1 MTSNMSGGNVSP
13 IQRKSF
19 RPKRQLRQATL
30 ILPKT
35 GRRVKR
41 SVTFGPVPALGS
53 ADVDGAAEEQS
64 HLFQRPMHRDPR
76 AGMLSRLSDAT
87 KDRMKQARTF
97 ANSKTGRGV
106 FKCSIAYLLGS
117 MATFVPFIAGLLGNQ
132 DGKHMVATITV
143 YFHPARSKGSM
154 IEAMICAV
162 LAFVYAVFIS
172 FSSMGVSILFGRT
185 LDMLVL
191 GHIVVLIVFCG
202 GGLGFVGWIKQRLGH
217 PLVNISCSLTSLAI
231 ITVLTKEGAVQAA
244 EFSDD
249 KVTQVMIMILMGVF
263 TSTAV
268 SFIIWPV
275 SAREELRGDLVQVT
289 DSFGDLLAMI
299 TRGFLTGSEE
309 ELQQEGFRDA
319 SDKYKKVYTSLTKNL
334 KEAKYEHYVLGTEKE
349 YQLEAKL
356 VNCIQRLAQN
366 IGGLRSAATTQLLLI
381 AQAGAPGVATPASTS
396 YAPTPK
402 FRYLTSVSSGLTSP
416 SEDHGVLAAI
426 DETSEDASFEEDSHL
441 SFPFSENGS
450 VQSVKSPSDIFAK
463 FIIQLGPSMKSLAV
477 TLRKVL
483 DELPYAPDG
492 SIAVNAHFRTSL
504 DDAVELYTSSREE
517 ALSQLYKTK
526 ELTQPGPADMEADI
540 EEVAASCGYFSFSL
554 LDFANEMSA
563 YLEILDDLKLEIE
576 ERPDGKT
583 WNWLK
588 VWHRTRG
595 FRPEQHHDDPER
607 DSLIAQNEENEIPR
621 DIPSPAER
629 KAAIENQSAR
639 ETPKWT
645 YSYRLWRA
653 LSILRRDDIKFAIK
667 VGIGAALYALPS
679 FLPASRP
686 FYQHWRGEWGL
697 LSYMLVCA
705 MTIGA
710 SNTTGFARFFG
721 TCIGAVCA
729 IVSWIASRGN
739 AVLLAFFGWLMALWT
754 AYIIVA
760 QGKGPMG
767 RFIMLTY
774 NLSALYAYSLSVQEV
789 DGDDDEGGPSPVI
802 TEIALHRCIAVLS
815 GCLWGLIVTRLV
827 WPISAREK
835 FKDGLSILWLRMGLV
850 WKRDPLAM
858 LTEGESPN
866 AYMDL
871 REEFD
876 LHRFLSSLENLRS
889 SAASEIDLRGPFPDA
904 AYSRIL
910 KRTSAML
917 DAFHAMNVMIMKNP
931 KATKA
936 EAEILEHTVKER
948 TYLSTRISHLFQVL
962 ASSMK
967 LEYPLNEALPNTD
980 NARDRLL
987 AKIFRFRKEE
997 KDATGVRDQD
1007 FELLYAYALV
1017 TGQLSKEITEVGK
1030 EIEKLFGILNEEL
1043 LQLQ

>member
-1 MTSNMSGGNVSP
+1 MTSNMNGGNVSP
-13 IQRKSF
+13 IHRQSF

-41 SVTFGPVPALGS
+41 NVTFGPAPRLGGADVNGS
-53 ADVDGAAEEQS
+53 ADGQCQVPQRRKHHDLQS
-64 HLFQRPMHRDPR
+64 
-76 AGMLSRLSDAT
+76 GMFSRLSNAT
-87 KDRMKQARTF
+87 TYRMKQAWGF

-106 FKCSIAYLLGS
+106 FKCSVAYLIGS
-117 MATFVPFIAGLLGNQ
+117 MATFVPFIAGILGKQ

-172 FSSMGVSILFGRT
+172 FSSMGVSILFERT

-244 EFSDD
+244 EFSGE
-249 KVTQVMIMILMGVF
+249 KVIQVMIMILMGVF
-263 TSTAV
+263 ATTAV

-275 SAREELRGDLVQVT
+275 SAREELRGDLIQVT

-309 ELQQEGFRDA
+309 ELQQESFRDA
-319 SDKYKKVYTSLTKNL
+319 SDKYKKVFTSLTKNL

-349 YQLEAKL
+349 YQLEARL

-366 IGGLRSAATTQLLLI
+366 IGGLRSAATTQFLLM
-381 AQAGAPGVATPASTS
+381 AQPSVSGSVTPASTI

-402 FRYLTSVSSGLTSP
+402 FGYFTSSSSGQTSP

-426 DETSEDASFEEDSHL
+426 DETPEDASSEECL
-441 SFPFSENGS
+441 SPNAFQEDGS
-450 VQSVKSPSDIFAK
+450 VHSVTSPSDIFAR
-463 FIIQLGPSMKSLAV
+463 FIIQLGPSLKSLAV
-477 TLRKVL
+477 TLRKLL
-483 DELPYAPDG
+483 DELPYAPNG

-504 DDAVELYTSSREE
+504 DNAIELYTDSREE
-517 ALSQLYKTK
+517 ALGQLYKTK
-526 ELTQPGPADMEADI
+526 ELTQPRPVEMEADF

-554 LDFANEMSA
+554 LDFANEMRA
-563 YLEILDDLKLEIE
+563 YLEIWDDLKLEID

-588 VWHRTRG
+588 VWRKIGDIKPKR
-595 FRPEQHHDDPER
+595 HHDDPER
-607 DSLIAQNEENEIPR
+607 DSLIAQNEESEIPG
-621 DIPSPAER
+621 DFPNPAQR
-629 KAAIENQSAR
+629 IAAIEVQSAR
-639 ETPKWT
+639 EGPKC
-645 YSYRLWRA
+645 SYRLWRA
-653 LSILRRDDIKFAIK
+653 LSVFRRDDVKFAIK

-679 FLPASRP
+679 FLAASRP

-729 IVSWIASRGN
+729 IISWIASSGN
-739 AVLLAFFGWLMALWT
+739 AFLLAFFGWLMALWT

-774 NLSALYAYSLSVQEV
+774 NLSALYAYSLSAQEV
-789 DGDDDEGGPSPVI
+789 DGDDDEGGARPII
-802 TEIALHRCIAVLS
+802 TEIALHRVVAVLS

-871 REEFD
+871 REEFE
-876 LHRFLSSLENLRS
+876 LHRFLSRLENLKS
-889 SAASEIDLRGPFPDA
+889 SAASEVDLRGPFPDA

-910 KRTSAML
+910 KSTGAML

-931 KATKA
+931 KATGA
-936 EAEILEHTVKER
+936 EAQILEDTARER
-948 TYLSTRISHLFQVL
+948 TYLSTRISHLLQVL

-997 KDATGVRDQD
+997 KDAAGVTDQD

-1017 TGQLSKEITEVGK
+1017 TGQLSKEITDVGK
-1030 EIEKLFGILNEEL
+1030 EIEKLFGVLNEEL